1 MTTDHRKPSIPSNV
15 LWREE
20 DGNTVLFDEQNGEPY
35 LLNET
40 GARIWELCNE
50 DVPLGEIL
58 SLLPQ
63 EFEGD
68 TTVIQKQA
76 MDLIQD
82 LVEKKLLELSAG

>member
-1 MTTDHRKPSIPSNV
+1 MTTDHRKLSIPSNV

-20 DGNTVLFDEQNGEPY
+20 DGNTVLFDEEKGEPY

-40 GARIWELCNE
+40 GSRIWELCND
-50 DVPLGEIL
+50 DVTLGEIL

-68 TTVIQKQA
+68 TAVIQKQA

-82 LVEKKLLELSAG
+82 LVEKKLLELRPS